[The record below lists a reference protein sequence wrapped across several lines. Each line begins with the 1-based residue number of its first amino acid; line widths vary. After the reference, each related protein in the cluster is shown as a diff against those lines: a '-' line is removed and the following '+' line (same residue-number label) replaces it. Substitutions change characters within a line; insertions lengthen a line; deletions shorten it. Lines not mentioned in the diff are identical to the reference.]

1 MLDLQGYGWLLL
13 QGLQMTI
20 LVGICAMIM
29 AIFFGLLGA
38 WGKFSQS
45 KLANGVA
52 NTYTTVVR
60 GIPELILLLLVYYGI
75 PKLLQ
80 DGAAA
85 MGYEIRLD
93 LNPFVA
99 GFITI
104 GFIYG
109 AFCTEVLRGAF
120 LSVPRGQLEAARA
133 IGMSKFLAFR
143 RIQLPLAMRMALPGL
158 GNVWMVLIK
167 ATALIS
173 LIQLDELLRKAQ
185 IAAQATRQ
193 PFTFYFTASLMFLG
207 ITLVSMIALKR
218 AEKWSRKGVREA
230 VV

>member
-29 AIFFGLLGA
+29 AILFGLLGA

-45 KLANGVA
+45 KFANWLA

-60 GIPELILLLLVYYGI
+60 GVPELILLLLVYYGV
-75 PKLLQ
+75 PKLIQ

-85 MGYEIRLD
+85 MGYEIRID

-120 LSVPRGQLEAARA
+120 LSVPRGQMEAARA
-133 IGMSKFLAFR
+133 MGMSKVLAFR
-143 RIQLPLAMRMALPGL
+143 RVQFPLAMRMALPGL

-173 LIQLDELLRKAQ
+173 LIQLDELLRKAKV
-185 IAAQATRQ
+185 AAQATRE
-193 PFTFYFTASLMFLG
+193 PFTFYFTASLMFLA
-207 ITLVSMIALKR
+207 ITLVSMIVLKR
-218 AEKWSRKGVREA
+218 AEQWSRRGIREA
-230 VV
+230 V